1 MSFGFRNEYQL
12 KTTLLATRSIRFG
25 HQIPK
30 LAECCFFVTPRSAE
44 IFLKFDLTLTAN
56 NDCLNHLNP
65 NVSHIF

>member
-30 LAECCFFVTPRSAE
+30 LAECCFFVTAR
-44 IFLKFDLTLTAN
+44 FCLKFDSTLTPN
-56 NDCLNHLNP
+56 NDGLNHLNP
-65 NVSHIF
+65 YVSHIF